1 MIEYD
6 VETSLFWLSLRYYSP
21 ELGRFIQ
28 PADVSTLNPSSING
42 LNLYAYANNN
52 PIGIAYSNSSIRI
65 SASGEMVSSFL
76 LGGITNTSN
85 IHFSNRISRIK
96 SSYTSFYI
104 LNSIIYC
111 YLKFNN
117 IETMS
122 NAYSFV
128 AGFVNKFRSSKN
140 LQKIGFYR

>member
-1 MIEYD
+1 M
-6 VETSLFWLSLRYYSP
+6 LSSRYYSP

-28 PADVSTLNPSSING
+28 PADVLTLNPSSING
-42 LNLYAYANNN
+42 LNLYSYANNN
-52 PIGIAYSNSSIRI
+52 SIGIAYSNSSIRI
-65 SASGEMVSSFL
+65 SASGGMVSSFL

-85 IHFSNRISRIK
+85 IRFSNRISRIK

-104 LNSIIYC
+104 LNCIIYC

-128 AGFVNKFRSSKN
+128 AGIVN
-140 LQKIGFYR
+140 